1 MVDTVST
8 PSADGNRERAITR
21 TFHLPFGYRATFC
34 WRPGE
39 LLEVRWTPDRPLIR
53 KERSQR
59 KFLAAYQIARR
70 SFFEEVAAA
79 LGGNVLIIDGVGP
92 QNVAGTEMISA
103 PTRH

>member
-1 MVDTVST
+1 MDTVST
-8 PSADGNRERAITR
+8 PSADGNRERSISR
-21 TFHLPFGYRATFC
+21 TFQLPFGYCATFR

-59 KFLAAYQIARR
+59 KFFAAYQAARR
-70 SFFEEVAAA
+70 SFLEEVAAVV
-79 LGGNVLIIDGVGP
+79 GGNVLIIDCGGL
-92 QNVAGTEMISA
+92 QNVAGAEMISA